1 MAVALGS
8 RGGCTGVRSLGC
20 SARGLL
26 AHAPDGVNYAG
37 LTRSQRRLN
46 VRLARSPSWR
56 LLPRPNSDECAEEI
70 RRVGMRRVCV
80 QRKKVAVTISV
91 CRECSLDVANSRPGR
106 VSVLNAKEEKSPG
119 EINALATSAAPGE
132 RRERAGA
139 GGGRG
144 SERRPACL
152 PLFIAFPLA
161 LRVLRKKSSVLR
173 WRGIRE
179 ATQRQRG
186 VSNILHN
193 CCVQSFPRNFKD
205 RKTKGCNTVY
215 RDFPPFGASA
225 TTTRERAYKRAIKLC
240 SGDAEIRSCEG

>member
-8 RGGCTGVRSLGC
+8 CGGCTGVRSLGC

-132 RRERAGA
+132 RISDLQLNHAADPLLNRPRTPHLREGRE
-139 GGGRG
+139 GGDV
-144 SERRPACL
+144 EP
-152 PLFIAFPLA
+152 
-161 LRVLRKKSSVLR
+161 
-173 WRGIRE
+173 
-179 ATQRQRG
+179 
-186 VSNILHN
+186 N
-193 CCVQSFPRNFKD
+193 
-205 RKTKGCNTVY
+205 
-215 RDFPPFGASA
+215 
-225 TTTRERAYKRAIKLC
+225 
-240 SGDAEIRSCEG
+240 